1 MFPVGVSVFRKLI
14 IHLLLSEILLLLER
28 LGDIRDG
35 GRCNIEFK

>member
-1 MFPVGVSVFRKLI
+1 MLPVGVSVFRKLI

-28 LGDIRDG
+28 LRDIRDG